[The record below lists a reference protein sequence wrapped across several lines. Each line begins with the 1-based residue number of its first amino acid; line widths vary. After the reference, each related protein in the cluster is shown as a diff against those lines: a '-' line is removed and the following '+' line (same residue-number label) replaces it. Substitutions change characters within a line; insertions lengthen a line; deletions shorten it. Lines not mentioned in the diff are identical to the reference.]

1 MIKASIKM
9 IGAFLMPKFRK
20 GGAYASLLNI
30 QQLEMLLEQNTE
42 Q

>member
-9 IGAFLMPKFRK
+9 VGAFLMSKFRK
-20 GGAYASLLNI
+20 EGAYASLLNI